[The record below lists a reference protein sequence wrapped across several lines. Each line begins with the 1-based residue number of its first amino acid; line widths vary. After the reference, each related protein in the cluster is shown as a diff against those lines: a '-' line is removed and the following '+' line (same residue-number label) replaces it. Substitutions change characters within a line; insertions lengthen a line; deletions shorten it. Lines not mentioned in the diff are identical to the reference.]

1 MVSGQSAMSPPL
13 SGCANKGVWWTPER
27 IRLHGWLLER
37 ASHLAPVYRGA
48 LQMAVDESFPGRVHF
63 VAHAIREIRNR
74 LPHAIAGVEKRGP
87 TYETLA
93 TKLRAEWKEAGF
105 PSDGSLPLGARSEP
119 SVSGPGHEVSVGLI
133 RAVGDLVG
141 ANARASGNSKRQ
153 ARRLLREIWGTE
165 PPPYVVDRWFHRDDW
180 ITQYMHVDDKPHV
193 QEAEM
198 EVAEAFKEFETALI
212 AISNRSYEN
221 LEALDELLASAN
233 Q

>member
-1 MVSGQSAMSPPL
+1 MSPMP
-13 SGCANKGVWWTPER
+13 SGFSLEEAWWTPER

-37 ASHLAPVYRGA
+37 AGHLASTYRGA
-48 LQMAVDESFPGRVHF
+48 LQMAMDESFPGRVHF

-74 LPHAIAGVEKRGP
+74 LPNAIAGVEKRGP

-93 TKLRAEWKEAGF
+93 SNLRAEWEQAGF

-133 RAVGDLVG
+133 GAAGDLVA
-141 ANARASGNSKRQ
+141 ANARASGNRKRQ
-153 ARRLLREIWGTE
+153 ARLLLREIWGTD

-180 ITQYMHVDDKPHV
+180 VTQYMHLDDKPHV
-193 QEAEM
+193 QEAEV
-198 EVAEAFKEFETALI
+198 EVAEVFEEFETALI

-221 LEALDELLASAN
+221 LEALDEILASAN
-233 Q
+233 R